1 MKRQQNIQRLLE
13 DFQGLRN
20 IPGIKS
26 AKKKVHITKIKNE
39 KGEINTSR
47 EGIAN
52 VFWEFYKTI
61 YDDNEQDESEQ
72 EVGENENESSTVV
85 HNNSTDEMTRI
96 PEITTEE
103 LRTAIN
109 KLKKRQI
116 PRQQRNPSRR
126 HQSMRRR
133 EKW

>member
-1 MKRQQNIQRLLE
+1 MLE
-13 DFQGLRN
+13 DFKGVRN

-26 AKKKVHITKIKNE
+26 AKKKVLITKIKNE
-39 KGEINTSR
+39 KGEVITSR
-47 EGIAN
+47 KRIAN
-52 VFWEFYKTI
+52 VFGELYKKI

-72 EVGENENESSTVV
+72 EIGENGNESNTDV
-85 HNNSTDEMTRI
+85 HNNDTDEMTRI

-116 PRQQRNPSRR
+116 PKQQRDPSRR
-126 HQSMRRR
+126 HQSMRP
-133 EKW
+133 